1 MNRLTRR
8 IGDASARRPWVTI
21 AAWVAALVLVLPLA
35 GLVGGSFVDDLVAPG
50 SQSEKAMELLEE
62 RFPEASGGS
71 AVAVFAVPEGERI
84 DRHRTAVEA
93 AVGRVAEVEHVA
105 TVTDPFAAGTVS
117 PDGRIGYVQVAFDVP
132 EMEVKP
138 EQVDALNDAI
148 EPVRGDGVVAEI
160 GGDAVFINA
169 ETPTSGAEAAGL
181 LTALVI
187 LVVAFGTIVVALV
200 PIALALVAVAAGL
213 GSIVLLAHA
222 TDVSTAA
229 PTIGAMIGLGVGID
243 YALFIVARCRENRAG
258 GQDNATALSNA
269 MSSSGAAVLFAGGTV
284 VVAMSALAL
293 TGLGFLTSIGLSTSL
308 VVLFA
313 VATALTLLPALLSLL
328 GDRIHKGRRHR
339 GLRTRR
345 AKKSK
350 ESKESENTE
359 NHKSPEQTAW
369 WRFAH
374 HVSGRPWPYLLAGS
388 AVLLALAI
396 PALRMETGFPDAGND
411 ATSTTHRR
419 AYDLLA
425 EGFGPGFN
433 APLLI
438 VADLSSPGVDAA
450 GIPDLARRIADEA
463 GVASIGEPRF
473 STAGD
478 TVVLPVLPTTAPADA
493 ATSDTLER
501 IRGIIPDNVA
511 VSGLTAMTD
520 DLTRQLSDTLPVF
533 IAAILVVSFLL
544 LMLVFRSVAVPLKA
558 AVMNLLSIGGAYGVV
573 VAVFQWGWLGG
584 LFNLHET
591 ILIASPLPTIFFAVL
606 FGLSM
611 DYEVFLLSRVREEYD
626 ATGDP
631 TESVARGMAVT
642 GRLITSAALIMTSVF
657 LSFVANPSPLVKMM
671 GLGLA
676 TAIVLD
682 ATIVRMVLVPASMA
696 LLGRAA
702 WWLPRPLD
710 RRLPRITVETM
721 ESEESEDTVESNE
734 SDDLPPPPGPTP
746 APTARIS

>member
-21 AAWVAALVLVLPLA
+21 GAWVAALALVLPLA

-93 AVGRVAEVEHVA
+93 AVGRAAEVEHVA
-105 TVTDPFAAGTVS
+105 TVTDPFTAGSVS
-117 PDGRIGYVQVAFDVP
+117 PDGRIGYVQIDFDVP
-132 EMEVKP
+132 SMKVRP
-138 EQVDALNDAI
+138 EQIDALNDAI
-148 EPVRGDGVVAEI
+148 EPVRGDGVVAEL

-181 LTALVI
+181 LSALVI
-187 LVVAFGTIVVALV
+187 LVVAFGTIVAALV

-213 GSIVLLAHA
+213 GSIVLLANA

-243 YALFIVARCRENRAG
+243 YALFIVARCRENRAA
-258 GQDNATALSNA
+258 GQDNSTALSNA

-328 GDRIHKGRRHR
+328 GDRIHKGRRS
-339 GLRTRR
+339 LRTRR
-345 AKKSK
+345 VKKSD
-350 ESKESENTE
+350 
-359 NHKSPEQTAW
+359 SPEKTAW

-374 HVSGRPWPYLLAGS
+374 RVSGRPWPYLLAGS

-411 ATSTTHRR
+411 TTSTTHRR

-433 APLLI
+433 APLLL
-438 VADLSSPGVDAA
+438 VADLRDPGVDAE
-450 GIPDLARRIADEA
+450 GIPELSRRVADDPGIA
-463 GVASIGEPRF
+463 SLGEPRF
-473 STAGD
+473 SAAGD

-501 IRGIIPDNVA
+501 VRGIIPDNVA

-520 DLTRQLSDTLPVF
+520 DLTRQLADTLPVF

-591 ILIASPLPTIFFAVL
+591 LPIVSPLPTIFFAVL

-642 GRLITSAALIMTSVF
+642 GRVITSAALIMTVVF

-710 RRLPRITVETM
+710 RRLPRIAVEN
-721 ESEESEDTVESNE
+721 VEGVE
-734 SDDLPPPPGPTP
+734 GVEGVERDDVPPPSEAAP